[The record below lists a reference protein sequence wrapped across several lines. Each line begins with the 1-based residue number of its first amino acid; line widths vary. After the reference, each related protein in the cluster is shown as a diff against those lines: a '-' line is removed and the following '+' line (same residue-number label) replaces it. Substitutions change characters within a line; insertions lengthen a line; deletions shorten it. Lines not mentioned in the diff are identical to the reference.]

1 MERNQKDVLKA
12 DGKVQKYET
21 PPILD
26 GYKYVSGKW
35 NNGFIIER
43 IQDESQFVWIPVGW
57 LDSNGTFD
65 GSSFTEKFGSRNYQK
80 DELSEV
86 RYHEKFR
93 GELALAEIISPLDFM
108 LY

>member
-12 DGKVQKYET
+12 DGKIQKYET
-21 PPILD
+21 PPVLD
-26 GYKYVSGKW
+26 GYRYVSGRW
-35 NNGFIIER
+35 DNGFIIER

-57 LDSNGTFD
+57 LDSNGTLD
-65 GSSFTEKFGSRNYQK
+65 GSSFTEKFGRRNYQK
-80 DELSEV
+80 DEFSEV

>member
-43 IQDESQFVWIPVGW
+43 IQDESQFVWIPVGGEI
-57 LDSNGTFD
+57 LMAH
-65 GSSFTEKFGSRNYQK
+65 
-80 DELSEV
+80 LMEV
-86 RYHEKFR
+86 RLQKNLE
-93 GELALAEIISPLDFM
+93 EEIIRKTNFQK
-108 LY
+108 

>member
-43 IQDESQFVWIPVGW
+43 IQDESQFVWIPVG
-57 LDSNGTFD
+57 G
-65 GSSFTEKFGSRNYQK
+65 
-80 DELSEV
+80 
-86 RYHEKFR
+86 
-93 GELALAEIISPLDFM
+93 
-108 LY
+108 